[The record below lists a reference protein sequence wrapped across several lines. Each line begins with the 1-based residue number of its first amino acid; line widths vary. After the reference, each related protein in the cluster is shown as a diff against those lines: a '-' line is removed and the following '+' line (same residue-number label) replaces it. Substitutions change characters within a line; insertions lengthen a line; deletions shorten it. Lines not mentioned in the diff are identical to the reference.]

1 MDNDLKEILE
11 LALNKC
17 QKCPEKLNS
26 EHLALEHGWLDE
38 ILKNTELIDKKRSEL
53 VINGNGSIKKRRSSI
68 DLTKKHAKRT
78 KLANEDF
85 KCSLCNRLL
94 TYRNHSGAVDHF
106 AIHAWIFMQNIN
118 QGMSFFFREIR
129 NTSNNNIIIFI
140 FQEQQSWINAIMN
153 HLPLKKYLEH
163 HGLSMEDLEARK
175 NILEPMK
182 KIVGVCMNFLRAI

>member
-1 MDNDLKEILE
+1 MDNDFKEILE

-68 DLTKKHAKRT
+68 DLTKKHAKRS
-78 KLANEDF
+78 KLTNEDF

-118 QGMSFFFREIR
+118 QGMSFFSVKSKILQ
-129 NTSNNNIIIFI
+129 IIT
-140 FQEQQSWINAIMN
+140 
-153 HLPLKKYLEH
+153 
-163 HGLSMEDLEARK
+163 
-175 NILEPMK
+175 
-182 KIVGVCMNFLRAI
+182 